1 MDELRKVTAK
11 ETILTAQAD
20 NSVKI
25 TKEIA
30 AISLNPDGFVDI
42 KIPQDLFV
50 EAIRDAFD
58 PATGIGACIVAGDCG
73 MKGSCG
79 GDCNGACVK
88 NMVMG
93 LTDIKILWEK
103 GILPQSSLTAEQ
115 LKAIKAV
122 RG

>member
-58 PATGIGACIVAGDCG
+58 PAAGIGVCLVAGDCG
-73 MKGSCG
+73 MDGSCG
-79 GDCNGACVK
+79 GRCSKACGAQ
-88 NMVMG
+88 MSMG
-93 LTDIKILWEK
+93 LTDIRILVEK
-103 GILPQSSLTAEQ
+103 GILPEKNLTAVQ
-115 LKAIKAV
+115 LKAIKAI